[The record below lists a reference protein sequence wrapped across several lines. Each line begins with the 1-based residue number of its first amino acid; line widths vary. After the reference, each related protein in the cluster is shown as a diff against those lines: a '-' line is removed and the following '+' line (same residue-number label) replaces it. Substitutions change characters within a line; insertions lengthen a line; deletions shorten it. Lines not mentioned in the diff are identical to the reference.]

1 MYQHL
6 QYEISFNKLFIKYV
20 LIVTLFE
27 LVDVNSFQ
35 LETFG
40 LG

>member
-6 QYEISFNKLFIKYV
+6 QDEISFIKYV

-35 LETFG
+35 LEMFE
-40 LG
+40 LGQS